1 MNDIELFNSS
11 LTRRHFFRKNATG
24 LGYAALA
31 SLLGE
36 EAMGS
41 SSGEIPPA
49 LAQFAPKAKRAIYL
63 SMIGAPRSSTRTITN
78 QRWSSTRTSR
88 ISWWHPASV

>member
-41 SSGEIPPA
+41 ATGEIPPA

-63 SMIGAPRSSTRTITN
+63 SMIGAPSQLDIYDYKPKVEFNKSL
-78 QRWSSTRTSR
+78 
-88 ISWWHPASV
+88 